1 MSPRAGSRSLK
12 TALTASLAAVAI
24 GVVTAAPV
32 ALAAPGPVATS
43 LPTVSGTASVGQTLS
58 ATNGTWTGTS
68 VYSYKWQRCEEVTPT
83 ASTLA
88 PTGSGPQ
95 GIAVDSAGNVYT
107 ANFLG
112 DSVTKIPPVGAI
124 ETTSF
129 LSNDE
134 PTAVAVD
141 LAGNVFTAMD
151 SGYVAKNS
159 NRTFSNPGGQL
170 VGVTVDPEGNIFATR
185 GYAGGAGPPS
195 VFKIDPGTA
204 LASSWGDPVAGD
216 NPRGIAADSSG
227 NTYVALNGPHLV
239 QETNAV
245 GTSLPRGLISGDNPV
260 DVAVDMAGNIFTA
273 NDGLGSL
280 VTKRAVSGLVEAL
293 GSPRANSTATGV
305 AVDSEG
311 NVYAAIA
318 RAGSLGPRENTV
330 QKITPAGDWSTL
342 GPTGSDPRGI
352 AVDSDGNVYTANY
365 VDSTVTKI
373 TSSLSC
379 TDIAGA
385 INQSYLLAEADE
397 GKRVRVKVT
406 AAQVLGSG
414 TANINSL
421 ATPPVAQA
429 GGGSG
434 GSGGSG
440 GAGGAGSGGSSGGSG
455 AAAPSVSVSSV
466 KRKVSKT
473 AASII
478 SRVTVSGAGK
488 IDQQA
493 TTGSKKLKT
502 RCSVSKTTS
511 AAGAQTLTCNLGSTG
526 RRALKKGDLKLT
538 LRTSFTPTGG
548 SAVVVNKAL
557 TLKRKR

>member
-1 MSPRAGSRSLK
+1 MSPRAVSRSLK
-12 TALTASLAAVAI
+12 TALTASLAAVAV

-32 ALAAPGPVATS
+32 AVAAPGPVATS

-58 ATNGTWTGTS
+58 VTNGSWTGTS
-68 VYSYKWQRCEEVTPT
+68 VYSYKWQRCQDVTPT

-95 GIAVDSAGNVYT
+95 GIAVDSVGNVYT
-107 ANFLG
+107 ANFDG

-129 LSNDE
+129 LPNDE

-151 SGYVAKNS
+151 SGYVARNS
-159 NRTFSNPGGQL
+159 NRTFSNPGGHL

-185 GYAGGAGPPS
+185 GYAGGAGPQS
-195 VFKIDPGTA
+195 VFKIDSGTGA
-204 LASSWGDPVAGD
+204 ASSWGSPVAGD
-216 NPRGIAADSSG
+216 NPRGIAADSIG
-227 NTYVALNGPHLV
+227 NTYVALNGRDLV

-245 GTSLPRGLISGDNPV
+245 GTSFPRGLISGDYPV

-273 NDGLGSL
+273 NDGVGSL
-280 VTKRAVSGLVEAL
+280 VTKLAVSGLVEAL

-311 NVYAAIA
+311 NVYAAIT

-379 TDIAGA
+379 TDIPGA
-385 INQSYLLAEADE
+385 INQSYLLADSDQ

-414 TANINSL
+414 TANVNSL
-421 ATPPVAQA
+421 ATTPVAQA

-434 GSGGSG
+434 GSGGDAGSG
-440 GAGGAGSGGSSGGSG
+440 GSGGSGGSSGGG
-455 AAAPSVSVSSV
+455 AAPSVSVSSV
-466 KRKVSKT
+466 KSKVSKT
-473 AASII
+473 AASIT

-502 RCSVSKTTS
+502 RCSVSKITS

-526 RRALKKGDLKLT
+526 RRTLKKGDLKLT
-538 LRTSFTPTGG
+538 LRTRFTPTGG